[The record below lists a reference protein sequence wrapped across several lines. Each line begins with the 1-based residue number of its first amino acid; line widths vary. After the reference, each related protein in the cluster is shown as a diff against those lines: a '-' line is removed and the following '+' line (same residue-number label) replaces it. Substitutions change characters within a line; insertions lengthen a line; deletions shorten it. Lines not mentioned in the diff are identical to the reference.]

1 MSFLKGFF
9 SIFNL
14 FPQQKSYQK
23 LTNELDNKMQ
33 NLYDKMGWGTY
44 KNPLNNSWS
53 VASEVTQKYEKDQTE
68 VYTTADEFLQE
79 MIKLVPKE
87 KFVPYSYYNKDRDAI
102 QVYWSNDDSYTVP
115 IGNGSMNL
123 KIAFGTK
130 EIIGIDILNANQL
143 ILENRKPLTLDE
155 QQRYAIY
162 WLYDRYVGRSDKE
175 PLIVNG
181 INITEVIQGL
191 TGRLF

>member
-1 MSFLKGFF
+1 M
-9 SIFNL
+9 
-14 FPQQKSYQK
+14 FPSKSYQE
-23 LTNELDNKMQ
+23 LSDDLDNRMID
-33 NLYDKMGWGTY
+33 LYDKMGWGTY
-44 KNPLNNSWS
+44 KSPLNNSWS
-53 VASEVTQKYEKDQTE
+53 VATEVTQKYEKDQTA